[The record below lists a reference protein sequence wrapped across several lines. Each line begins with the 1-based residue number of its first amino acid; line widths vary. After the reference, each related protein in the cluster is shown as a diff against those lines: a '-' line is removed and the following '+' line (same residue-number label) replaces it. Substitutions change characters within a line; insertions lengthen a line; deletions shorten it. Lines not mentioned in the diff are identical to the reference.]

1 MCVEMNETKRNV
13 SILKVDLVFAGV
25 KGGVGGGEGDLTPTA
40 CSRPCTFQGL
50 SLDQLSVNCCQRR
63 LTEPDCL
70 TEKLT
75 DTPLGV
81 RTKRLE
87 N

>member
-1 MCVEMNETKRNV
+1 MCVEMDETKRV
-13 SILKVDLVFAGV
+13 FILKVDVVFARG
-25 KGGVGGGEGDLTPTA
+25 KGGVCVWGGDLTPTA

-70 TEKLT
+70 PKKLT
-75 DTPLGV
+75 DTPFGV
-81 RTKRLE
+81 RNKRLE